1 MNDILQ
7 LIQRL
12 AVVAH
17 AENRQLAGSA
27 GLKPVHIDVLRYLA
41 RCNRYSNTP
50 AAIGQFLSTT
60 KGTVSQSVNV
70 LEREK
75 LISKLSDAKDGRVI
89 RLRLLKKGKDL
100 LKRIDEESAIQAAV
114 AGVGADERLE
124 LTDSLAA
131 LLRRAQR
138 LNGSK
143 SFGVCNS
150 CRFFTRL
157 AEGGFQCGITKE
169 PLTVNDSMQI
179 CVEHENDILE
189 RQTGTRREQ

>member
-1 MNDILQ
+1 MKDILQ

-12 AVVAH
+12 AVVAQ

-27 GLKPVHIDVLRYLA
+27 GLQPVHIDVLRYLA

-50 AAIGQFLSTT
+50 AAIGQFLSST
-60 KGTVSQSVNV
+60 KGTVSQSVKV

-89 RLRLLKKGKDL
+89 RLRLLKKGRDL
-100 LKRIDEESAIQAAV
+100 LEGVDEESAIQAAV
-114 AGVGADERLE
+114 EDVSEDERLV
-124 LTDSLAA
+124 LTNSLAA

-143 SFGVCNS
+143 TFGVCS
-150 CRFFTRL
+150 TCRFFTRL
-157 AEGGFQCGITKE
+157 SDGGFQCGITNE
-169 PLTVNDSMQI
+169 PLTADDSMRI
-179 CVEHENDILE
+179 CVEHENEVLKS
-189 RQTGTRREQ
+189 G